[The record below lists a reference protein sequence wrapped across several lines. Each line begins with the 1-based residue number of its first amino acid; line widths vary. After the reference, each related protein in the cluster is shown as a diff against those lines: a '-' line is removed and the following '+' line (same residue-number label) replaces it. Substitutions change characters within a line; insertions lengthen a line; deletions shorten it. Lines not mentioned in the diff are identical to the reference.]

1 MPEYINFTS
10 KYKLIQIQNFL
21 TGARIKQIFSE
32 LDTLTFKDDRDKI
45 KALLAELS
53 AGEDEAAMSKV
64 FNRTTRFPDDIVY
77 YPLSEPIRLKITSQ
91 LHYAVEFRPLPG
103 NLAKSNIAAAQ
114 TDEFQFLKALNLYS
128 DMLFQLKT
136 LFYTMGTLGGYDRL
150 KFEARFGLVW
160 KD

>member
-21 TGARIKQIFSE
+21 TGPRIKQIFSE
-32 LDTLTFKDDRDKI
+32 LDTLSFRDDRDKI

-64 FNRTTRFPDDIVY
+64 FNRTSRFPEDVVY
-77 YPLSEPIRLKITSQ
+77 YTLSEPRRLKITSH
-91 LHYAVEFRPLPG
+91 LHYALEFCPLPDV
-103 NLAKSNIAAAQ
+103 LAKSNIAAAQ
-114 TDEFQFLKALNLYS
+114 NDEFQFAKALALYC

-150 KFEARFGLVW
+150 KFEARFGLIW